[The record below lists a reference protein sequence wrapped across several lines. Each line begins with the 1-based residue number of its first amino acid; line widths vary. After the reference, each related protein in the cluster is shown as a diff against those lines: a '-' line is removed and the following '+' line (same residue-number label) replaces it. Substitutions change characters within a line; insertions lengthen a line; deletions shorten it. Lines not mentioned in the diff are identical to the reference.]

1 MVLLD
6 GQALAKLKEKELCSA
21 VQKLSLVPCLVVI
34 LIGQDPASVLYV
46 NMKVKACARV
56 GIACHLQSFEST
68 ISQDRLLQ
76 AIQAYNDDPQVHGIL
91 VQLPLPTHMDTREV
105 IESIDP
111 YKDVDGFHP
120 LNVGRVYSN
129 SASKGFLPA
138 TPMGVMELLE
148 HYQIPIKGQDVAI
161 IGASNIIGKPL
172 ASLMLNAG
180 ATISLCHILTKD
192 ISFYTQ
198 NADIVCVG
206 VGKPKLIQAPMIKA
220 GAVVVDIGIN
230 KDEQGK
236 VVGDVDFDGVQK
248 KVSYITPVPRGVGPM
263 TISCLLQNTLLA
275 AKRVETSSKD

>member
-6 GQALAKLKEKELCSA
+6 GQALAKLKEKELCNA
-21 VQKLSLVPCLVVI
+21 VQELSLVPTLVVI
-34 LIGQDPASVLYV
+34 LVGQDPASVLYV
-46 NMKVKACARV
+46 NMKVKACKRV
-56 GIACHLQSFEST
+56 GIACMLQNFEST
-68 ISQDRLLQ
+68 ISQDRLFQ

>member
-6 GQALAKLKEKELCSA
+6 GQALAKLKEKELCNA
-21 VQKLSLVPCLVVI
+21 VQELSLVPTLVVI
-34 LIGQDPASVLYV
+34 LVGQDPASVLYV
-46 NMKVKACARV
+46 NMKVKACKRV
-56 GIACHLQSFEST
+56 GIACMLQNFEST
-68 ISQDRLLQ
+68 ISQDRLFQ

-91 VQLPLPTHMDTREV
+91 VQLPLPAHMDTREV

-111 YKDVDGFHP
+111 HKDVDGFHP

-148 HYQIPIKGQDVAI
+148 YYQIPIKGQDVAI
-161 IGASNIIGKPL
+161 VGASNIIGKPL

-180 ATISLCHILTKD
+180 ASISLCHILTKD

>member
-6 GQALAKLKEKELCSA
+6 GQALAKLKEKELCNA
-21 VQKLSLVPCLVVI
+21 VQELSLVPTLVVI
-34 LIGQDPASVLYV
+34 LVGQDPASVLYV
-46 NMKVKACARV
+46 NMKVKACKRV
-56 GIACHLQSFEST
+56 GIACMLQNFEST

-111 YKDVDGFHP
+111 HKDVDGFHP

-148 HYQIPIKGQDVAI
+148 YYQIPIKGQDVAI
-161 IGASNIIGKPL
+161 VGASNIIGKPL

-206 VGKPKLIQAPMIKA
+206 VGKPKLIQAPMIKT

-230 KDEQGK
+230 KDAQGNI
-236 VVGDVDFDGVQK
+236 VGDVDFDGVQK

-275 AKRVETSSKD
+275 AKRVEISSKD